1 MKKLTM
7 SLILMLSCFHS
18 FAMVIKGD
26 VHPERYTFFL
36 NDQGAEALK
45 NINNLNLKLRTNPG
59 NIPLLKELENNV
71 NKIGINSDEDPIWK
85 KGNIR
90 WDDKPPVAL
99 TCLISTMKNP
109 IGNFYQDITHCAD
122 ETGAEYIGLKGW
134 PVQQALEK
142 TCKVGQSDCPVYL
155 ALQGDDPTLRNDSV
169 QFQPAPAG
177 FNASKQDINKVE
189 EVKLNGCHLANEII
203 QQDKCIK
210 INNVKSNG
218 EYENI
223 ASFTSQ
229 SGSTYSLVVKE
240 ENTNPPSRTISIRSD
255 NGISGFYSQLL
266 KNGEWKCVGPYGKC
280 Q

>member
-1 MKKLTM
+1 MKKLTIL
-7 SLILMLSCFHS
+7 LILTLSCFHS

-26 VHPERYTFFL
+26 IHPERYTFFL
-36 NDQGAEALK
+36 NKQGAEALK
-45 NINNLNLKLRTNPG
+45 NINNLNIKLREKPG

-142 TCKVGQSDCPVYL
+142 VCKVGQLDCPVYL
-155 ALQGDDPTLRNDSV
+155 VLQGDDPMARNDSV
-169 QFQPAPAG
+169 QFSPRPSAPVSVSPKKDMAEIERITSYLKG
-177 FNASKQDINKVE
+177 
-189 EVKLNGCHLANEII
+189 NGCTVINDAM
-203 QQDKCIK
+203 IK
-210 INNVKSNG
+210 KGSSND
-218 EYENI
+218 
-223 ASFTSQ
+223 
-229 SGSTYSLVVKE
+229 
-240 ENTNPPSRTISIRSD
+240 SD
-255 NGISGFYSQLL
+255 QLCAQVT
-266 KNGEWKCVGPYGKC
+266 KVGGDGPYYSVYYKMHDGYAGEHVTIEYKDGRPVWFNLPNGTLRIE
-280 Q
+280 